1 MWKTSARSSST
12 VQYLVYGEGPDDDVG
27 VLATAKVTDADGPV
41 TNLTIQFFGP
51 ESGIRL
57 QTKKDKIF

>member
-1 MWKTSARSSST
+1 M
-12 VQYLVYGEGPDDDVG
+12 QYLVYGEGPDDDVG
-27 VLATAKVTDADGPV
+27 VLATAKVTNADGPV

-57 QTKKDKIF
+57 QTQKDKIF